1 MAAENYSELIFR
13 LKNRKVDLEMRKM
26 TRRIAGGFAAATLSV
41 ALVACSDA
49 EDAADD
55 AKDTAGSVAADAS
68 DSAGSAASDA
78 TDAAGSAAAEA
89 TGSKDENG
97 EGGTQ
102 TITTAGGEEEV
113 PADLATAI
121 EEKRAEWGDVQNV
134 ESSDKGTLATFEGG
148 KYLAYSEET
157 GAQPVIGKIAETWV
171 NEGGLDSSVGLPTNP
186 EADATDA
193 KGWTQEFS
201 NGSISWT
208 QGEDG
213 QFKADVEA

>member
-1 MAAENYSELIFR
+1 
-13 LKNRKVDLEMRKM
+13 MRKI

-49 EDAADD
+49 EDTVDD

-68 DSAGSAASDA
+68 DAAGSAAADA

-89 TGSKDENG
+89 TGSKDDNAEGAKG
-97 EGGTQ
+97 ETQ
-102 TITTAGGEEEV
+102 TVTTANGEEEV
-113 PADLATAI
+113 PADLAAAI
-121 EEKRAEWGDVQNV
+121 EEKQAEWGDVQSV

-148 KYLAYSEET
+148 KHLVYSEET

-171 NEGGLDSSVGLPTNP
+171 NEGGLDASVGLPTNP

-193 KGWTQEFS
+193 NGWIQTFS
-201 NGSISWT
+201 NGTISWT
-208 QGEDG
+208 EGEDS
-213 QFKADVEA
+213 QFKADIEA